1 MRQES
6 TEKSPSPE
14 PVPASEPQLPG
25 LIQRLMI
32 WTLSSSARF
41 FGPNPLGPFFPL
53 RAGDFHSLQLPT
65 PVPFLW
71 SGSANGLAGCG
82 EWEER
87 ESMVLFH
94 GSLLWW
100 DSDNGCDGR
109 KTTPSAGSPCSSSPA
124 DLPGR
129 LVFLYT
135 WPLLC
140 KQTLH

>member
-32 WTLSSSARF
+32 WTLSSGASS

-53 RAGDFHSLQLPT
+53 RAGDVHSLQLPT
-65 PVPFLW
+65 PGPSLW
-71 SGSANGLAGCG
+71 SGSANGLEDVEDG
-82 EWEER
+82 R
-87 ESMVLFH
+87 ESMVPFH

-100 DSDNGCDGR
+100 DSDNGCDGQ

-124 DLPGR
+124 DLLGR
-129 LVFLYT
+129 LMFLYT
-135 WPLLC
+135 WPFLC